1 MQKNFKAFAI
11 LLALALTGA
20 HFVRAS
26 DVKLRFSEDGYP
38 RSEYVMIA
46 KLDGKPLRFSFSRCV
61 GQGGRGCS
69 RFGRAG
75 GYTLEEI
82 RTPYLRLDALRGER
96 GLTRTEARSFETLAL
111 LIDGIERPPYRRNP
125 NTVYSWTI
133 KGSASQFARVVEAR
147 L

>member
-1 MQKNFKAFAI
+1 MHKKHRLFAI
-11 LLALALTGA
+11 FLALTLTGA

-26 DVKLRFSEDGYP
+26 DVRLHFSERGYS

-46 KLDGKPLRFSFSRCV
+46 KYDGKPLRFSFSRCSDQV
-61 GQGGRGCS
+61 GRHCS
-69 RFGRAG
+69 RFGRSE

-82 RTPYLRLDALRGER
+82 RTPYLRLDALRAER
-96 GLTRTEARSFETLAL
+96 GLTRTEAKSFETLAM

-125 NTVYSWTI
+125 TPVYSWTI
-133 KGSASQFARVVEAR
+133 KGSASQFARVVESR